1 MTNIKKMELLNNKK
15 NVIEN
20 LLKDKFENEPE
31 KQKTIVQAL
40 EILINFIAELK
51 GNK

>member
-20 LLKDKFENEPE
+20 LLKDKFKDETE
-31 KQKTIVQAL
+31 KVKLIVKSL

>member
-15 NVIEN
+15 NVIED
-20 LLKDKFENEPE
+20 LLKDKFENETE
-31 KQKTIVQAL
+31 KQKTIIQAL

-51 GNK
+51 SSK